1 MTTVPAKPHNPLPL
15 SSSSYKSH
23 NNKQYKIT
31 KQKKNVKYKWKLLLQ
46 QLCCNFEPNMSP
58 LSLSFPLL
66 LPLYCSL
73 LPTSF
78 HFMRFLFSTA
88 NSEQGKQTKPNET
101 KLIQKNEKNR
111 ENNKLNK

>member
-1 MTTVPAKPHNPLPL
+1 MTTVAAKPQAPLLPTL
-15 SSSSYKSH
+15 LPSSSSYKSH

-58 LSLSFPLL
+58 SSPQLL
-66 LPLYCSL
+66 LFSSL

-101 KLIQKNEKNR
+101 KRNSYKKMKKQGKQQT
-111 ENNKLNK
+111 

>member
-1 MTTVPAKPHNPLPL
+1 METAFATIMLQFWAQHE
-15 SSSSYKSH
+15 SS
-23 NNKQYKIT
+23 
-31 KQKKNVKYKWKLLLQ
+31 
-46 QLCCNFEPNMSP
+46 

-66 LPLYCSL
+66 LLLYCSL

-101 KLIQKNEKNR
+101 KRNETHTKKWKNR